1 LKVLIPLLCL
11 PLFLYSY
18 DLKELV
24 DISLK
29 NRVVEAAS
37 LSVKAKEKAYE
48 STKSGYLPDVNV
60 GGEYFNTYNETPG
73 AAQNTLRGTANLN
86 YTIYDGGK
94 RGSVYEQLLY
104 NVDAG
109 KENLEAVKNTISLD
123 VTRLYY
129 EYLSY
134 IAYKD
139 ATNEQIKQLEAEL
152 KRLQMYFETG
162 SVTRDEVDKIDS
174 SVKIEKVVLN
184 EIELGI
190 QRVLFTLEYY
200 TTKEVT
206 DIEKGS
212 SVSLNMN
219 ESVEMRPDIKAL
231 EYEAKALMSD
241 AQSTKSANYPSVYFD
256 NTYTYSEYYFDDKS
270 KQSAFLVNE
279 QNVASLNVEW
289 NLFDFGSI
297 TEAYESKQY
306 DYLSKKALLE
316 HQINKADVDYR
327 LAKKELEII
336 KLKIAATKATLDA
349 ASATFALIK
358 LKYQNGAIDNV
369 SYLQALSEKYGAQR
383 VYEQAKNDLEIKKAE
398 VLYYSGHTIEE
409 YIK

>member
-1 LKVLIPLLCL
+1 LKAFIPLVCL
-11 PLFLYSY
+11 PLLLYSY
-18 DLKELV
+18 NLKELV

-37 LSVKAKEKAYE
+37 LTVQAKEKAYD
-48 STKSGYLPDVNV
+48 STRSGYLPDVSV
-60 GGEYFNTYNETPG
+60 KGSYLNTYNETP
-73 AAQNTLRGTANLN
+73 AAARNTLRGSASLN
-86 YTIYDGGK
+86 YTLYDGGK
-94 RGSVYEQLLY
+94 KDALYDQLLY
-104 NVDAG
+104 NVNAS
-109 KENLEAVKNTISLD
+109 KENLEAVRNTISLD

-152 KRLQMYFETG
+152 QRLEVYYETG

-174 SVKIEKVVLN
+174 SVKIKKVVLN
-184 EIELGI
+184 EIDLSI

-200 TTKEVT
+200 TTREIAS
-206 DIEKGS
+206 IEAGS
-212 SVSLNMN
+212 SVNMN
-219 ESVEMRPDIKAL
+219 ENETAVMRPDIKAL
-231 EYEAKALMSD
+231 DFEAKALMSD
-241 AQSTKSANYPSVYFD
+241 AQSTKSDNYPTFYFD
-256 NTYTYSEYYFDDKS
+256 NTYTYSDYSFEDKS
-270 KQSAFLVNE
+270 MQSSFLVNE
-279 QNVASLNVEW
+279 QNIATLNVAW
-289 NLFDFGSI
+289 NLFDFGAT

-306 DYLSKKALLE
+306 EYLSKKALLE
-316 HQINKADVDYR
+316 HQINKADVEYR

-349 ASATFALIK
+349 ASSTFKLIK
-358 LKYQNGAIDNV
+358 IKYQNGAIDNV
-369 SYLQALSEKYGAQR
+369 AYLQALSEKYGAQR

-409 YIK
+409 YLK

>member
-1 LKVLIPLLCL
+1 MKVLIPLLCL

>member
-1 LKVLIPLLCL
+1 MKAFIPLVCL

-18 DLKELV
+18 NLKELV
-24 DISLK
+24 DISLH

-37 LSVKAKEKAYE
+37 LTVQAKEKAYD
-48 STKSGYLPDVNV
+48 STKSGYLPDVSV
-60 GGEYFNTYNETPG
+60 KGSYLNTYNETP
-73 AAQNTLRGTANLN
+73 AAARNTLRGTASLN
-86 YTIYDGGK
+86 YTLYDGGK
-94 RGSVYEQLLY
+94 KDALYDQLLY
-104 NVDAG
+104 NVNAS
-109 KENLEAVKNTISLD
+109 KENLEAVRNTISLD

-129 EYLSY
+129 EYLSL

-152 KRLQMYFETG
+152 QRLEVYYETG

-174 SVKIEKVVLN
+174 RVKIEKVVLN
-184 EIELGI
+184 EIDLAI

-200 TTKEVT
+200 TTREIT
-206 DIEKGS
+206 SIEAGS
-212 SVSLNMN
+212 SVRMDDN
-219 ESVEMRPDIKAL
+219 EAVVMRPDIKAL
-231 EYEAKALMSD
+231 DFEAKALMSD
-241 AQSTKSANYPSVYFD
+241 AQSTKSENYPTLYFD
-256 NTYTYSEYYFDDKS
+256 NTYTYSDYSFEDKS
-270 KQSAFLVNE
+270 MQSSFLVNE
-279 QNVASLNVEW
+279 QNIATLNVAW
-289 NLFDFGSI
+289 NLFDFGAT

-306 DYLSKKALLE
+306 EYLSKKALLE

-327 LAKKELEII
+327 LAKRELAII

-349 ASATFALIK
+349 ASSTFELIK

-369 SYLQALSEKYGAQR
+369 AYLQSLSEKYGAQR

-409 YIK
+409 YLK